1 MNYDSYLSRAVK
13 SIPPSAIR
21 RFFDLANEMK
31 GSVISLSIG
40 EPDFVTP
47 WNVREAGI
55 YSLEKGNT
63 HYSPNQGFIEL
74 REAIATFMKRKYHLT
89 YHPRTQVLV
98 TVGGSEAIDLAMRA
112 LLNPGDEVIIPEP
125 CFVAYKSCV
134 MLAGGVPVTISTRQ
148 EDDFKLLPEDLE
160 KAISPR
166 TKLIVLGY
174 PNNPTGAVM
183 SKHELQR
190 IADVLRG
197 KDILILSDEIY
208 AELTY
213 PPQHHCSIATL
224 DDLQDRTI
232 VVNGFSKAFA
242 MTGWRLGYAVG
253 PEPLIAAMNKIHQ
266 YAIMS
271 SPTTAQD
278 AAVEAL
284 NNGEAAIEE
293 MRGEYNRRRRFVI
306 DACRKA
312 GLPSFEPLGAF
323 YAFPDIRPTGLD
335 STTFCET
342 FLKEEKVAIVPGNA
356 FGACGEGYVRISY
369 ASSMDNIREAMA
381 RLTAFVTR
389 RIQHD

>member
-1 MNYDSYLSRAVK
+1 
-13 SIPPSAIR
+13 
-21 RFFDLANEMK
+21 
-31 GSVISLSIG
+31 
-40 EPDFVTP
+40 
-47 WNVREAGI
+47 
-55 YSLEKGNT
+55 
-63 HYSPNQGFIEL
+63 
-74 REAIATFMKRKYHLT
+74 
-89 YHPRTQVLV
+89 
-98 TVGGSEAIDLAMRA
+98 
-112 LLNPGDEVIIPEP
+112 
-125 CFVAYKSCV
+125 
-134 MLAGGVPVTISTRQ
+134 
-148 EDDFKLLPEDLE
+148 
-160 KAISPR
+160 
-166 TKLIVLGY
+166 
-174 PNNPTGAVM
+174 
-183 SKHELQR
+183 
-190 IADVLRG
+190 
-197 KDILILSDEIY
+197 
-208 AELTY
+208 
-213 PPQHHCSIATL
+213 
-224 DDLQDRTI
+224 
-232 VVNGFSKAFA
+232 
-242 MTGWRLGYAVG
+242 
-253 PEPLIAAMNKIHQ
+253 MNKIHQ

>member
-74 REAIATFMKRKYHLT
+74 REAIAAFMKRKYHLT
-89 YHPRTQVLV
+89 YQPRTQVLV

-112 LLNPGDEVIIPEP
+112 LINPGDEVIVPEP

-160 KAISPR
+160 KAITPR

-183 SKHELQR
+183 SKQELQK

-381 RLTAFVTR
+381 RLTAFATR